1 MIISHLDG
9 SIHDELIGVVK
20 THAHGCQKTGRR
32 DESIKGSQRNDASQF
47 AKISYWVCSAKVV
60 SSQWCGG
67 ESSRGNRL
75 CIKPEFQQRTSY

>member
-1 MIISHLDG
+1 
-9 SIHDELIGVVK
+9 V
-20 THAHGCQKTGRR
+20 HAHGCQVNCDANILGSVDVLENREE

-47 AKISYWVCSAKVV
+47 AKISCWVCSAKVV